1 MSSASSFLKPF
12 RIPDMTSAE
21 EEGSASSPLSALS
34 TQFPKAQH
42 QRRPRPSRRT
52 RASTSESSSD
62 SGESDK
68 ESSKDSENAAQRIQ
82 HAENQR
88 DRERGGS
95 RTLTS
100 EIYAVLRRFRK
111 ENGLVNH
118 VREIYMDGTDSDQY
132 PSPLVMLIKFPHL
145 EILSSR
151 HRRKQT
157 SLTTDIHTLK
167 AMLRDGRVAPYSLR
181 LRRWDIFHPYMTEM
195 VEEDVAGFQ
204 GILNAISIVG
214 AELNETRPP
223 SEKEPASD
231 SKKTKGVQLDIRLCH
246 GPGRTRL
253 ASTAMSWINNTNG
266 TFAGVGMHWG
276 SATGQNT
283 LGSQTETNTST
294 TTTHSSVAPPQI
306 CGNIKGAEAVARLR
320 SNATGV
326 LINAAPVIL
335 FVHHPM
341 STTSWICNV
350 SEVDIPILRRIILE
364 QQQQQQQQLLP

>member
-1 MSSASSFLKPF
+1 
-12 RIPDMTSAE
+12 
-21 EEGSASSPLSALS
+21 
-34 TQFPKAQH
+34 
-42 QRRPRPSRRT
+42 
-52 RASTSESSSD
+52 
-62 SGESDK
+62 
-68 ESSKDSENAAQRIQ
+68 
-82 HAENQR
+82 
-88 DRERGGS
+88 
-95 RTLTS
+95 
-100 EIYAVLRRFRK
+100 
-111 ENGLVNH
+111 
-118 VREIYMDGTDSDQY
+118 MDGTDSDQY

-306 CGNIKGAEAVARLR
+306 CGNIVWTLERCRSCGTPQEQCHRCVDQCGTCHSLRAPPYVNHQLDMQRERSRYTNPASNHPRTTTTTTTTAPAVEPGHWNPTNLFGNRPRTPPGSISLSQMTNPLEGITSAYFRISQPLLGTQGSSVTPSIR
-320 SNATGV
+320 V
-326 LINAAPVIL
+326 LDRPPE
-335 FVHHPM
+335 F
-341 STTSWICNV
+341 SFF
-350 SEVDIPILRRIILE
+350 D
-364 QQQQQQQQLLP
+364 